1 MKLAAI
7 ALAGLALAAAGT
19 SAAASSQVSDVD
31 FLKAN
36 RCKGIAAGVGADTAG
51 VDAFIKTQGASRL
64 DYVLDKGHEEYLRA
78 KRQTSDANMKDRLN
92 AELATSC
99 TAYMGAS
106 AKTVRTQ

>member
-7 ALAGLALAAAGT
+7 ALAGLALSAAG
-19 SAAASSQVSDVD
+19 SAAAASQVSDVD
-31 FLKAN
+31 FLRAN
-36 RCKGIAAGVGADTAG
+36 RCKGIAAGVGVDTAG
-51 VDAFIKTQGASRL
+51 VDAFIKTQGATRL
-64 DYVLDKGHEEYLRA
+64 DYILDKGREEYLRA
-78 KRQTSDANMKDRLN
+78 KRETSDANMKDRLN